1 MLTRAH
7 ERDACRATSGAPRY
21 ACRATSGA
29 PREACA
35 SPVWATPALH
45 CREEAFK
52 PTTHAFICMYA
63 FESASVIWSQTVREQ
78 RDCEDRRAHLS
89 FSSHFAFM
97 CTIPNKGPEVSHTT
111 LVDSLFFSR
120 SPWEEGRAEGRQE
133 PRHAAMAEGT
143 DGRDS
148 AGRE

>member
-1 MLTRAH
+1 MLQAARPATHAVLQAARPGKRAH
-7 ERDACRATSGAPRY
+7 RQYGQRLRY
-21 ACRATSGA
+21 TY
-29 PREACA
+29 
-35 SPVWATPALH
+35 V
-45 CREEAFK
+45 
-52 PTTHAFICMYA
+52 

>member
-29 PREACA
+29 PGEAFA

-45 CREEAFK
+45 CREEAFR
-52 PTTHAFICMYA
+52 PTTHAFICIYA

-89 FSSHFAFM
+89 FRFY
-97 CTIPNKGPEVSHTT
+97 VYHTQEEDQKCRA
-111 LVDSLFFSR
+111 LANQDSLFFPLSL
-120 SPWEEGRAEGRQE
+120 GRAEGRE
-133 PRHAAMAEGT
+133 EKT
-143 DGRDS
+143 CCDG
-148 AGRE
+148 